1 MKWIFISL
9 QGPPEGVL
17 LKKQMIFTF
26 MINLNL
32 SEMDIYIDPSEET
45 DDSSTDDF
53 EFGFDSD

>member
-1 MKWIFISL
+1 MDIYIPSRTL
-9 QGPPEGVL
+9 RRGPSVETDD
-17 LKKQMIFTF
+17 FTS

-45 DDSSTDDF
+45 NDSSTDDF